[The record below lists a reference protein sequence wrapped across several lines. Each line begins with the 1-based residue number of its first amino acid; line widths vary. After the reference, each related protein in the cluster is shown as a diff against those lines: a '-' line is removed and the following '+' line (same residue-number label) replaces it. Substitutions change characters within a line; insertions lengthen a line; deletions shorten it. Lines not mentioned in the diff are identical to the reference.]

1 MVNSGMMICSF
12 FLKKRYSRGN
22 VEDICKLNSEYT
34 FTKDDDT
41 VVSFADVFEI
51 LGAFCGE
58 HYENVNDEKKSKTF
72 SIDKNSIKYSDADT
86 YRTMSFTIISG
97 AYGIES
103 DMTDSNTNEILF
115 HRDTHVAD
123 NKKFNVLFFVPKDI
137 GDASVIKGIL
147 IFQTIATYGVK
158 DITVK
163 RIKAFIKS
171 IGLSID
177 TRSVSVGVLIEKLIN
192 DGGLHKITLIKDRIS
207 LNDAD
212 NMLISSG
219 REAGS
224 GFYTELSVILG
235 IILSML
241 FAILS
246 ILTSQDYS
254 TVNDET
260 QKRKAKRV
268 LKTTTNAIVFDS
280 ILSLFLMLYGLVII
294 VLSGIKTIEIP
305 FNTDILKTVASCI
318 AYYVFTIILLNL
330 LFIVKQMSKIIEF
343 NIEVKK
349 GNKEN

>member
-58 HYENVNDEKKSKTF
+58 HYANINDEKKSKTF
-72 SIDKNSIKYSDADT
+72 SIEKNSVKYSDTDT
-86 YRTMSFTIISG
+86 FRTMSFTIISG

-123 NKKFNVLFFVPKDI
+123 NKKFNVLVFVPKDV

-158 DITVK
+158 SITVE
-163 RIKAFIKS
+163 RIKGFIKN

-177 TRSVSVGVLIEKLIN
+177 TRSISVGALIEKLIN
-192 DGGLHKITLIKDRIS
+192 DGGLHKITLIKDRLS

-219 REAGS
+219 REEKSFIKPKLQPAWLQKLLLLFDKRDKS
-224 GFYTELSVILG
+224 GIYEIEGEEYEDIRVHFDLGGRTRTASLSNIDKFSVIED
-235 IILSML
+235 
-241 FAILS
+241 FP
-246 ILTSQDYS
+246 
-254 TVNDET
+254 ET
-260 QKRKAKRV
+260 IYNNGHYNKDK
-268 LKTTTNAIVFDS
+268 L
-280 ILSLFLMLYGLVII
+280 
-294 VLSGIKTIEIP
+294 IEYMID
-305 FNTDILKTVASCI
+305 TAVA
-318 AYYVFTIILLNL
+318 YKEKMVFTAD
-330 LFIVKQMSKIIEF
+330 IE
-343 NIEVKK
+343 
-349 GNKEN
+349 G

>member
-41 VVSFADVFEI
+41 VVSFADAFEI
-51 LGAFCGE
+51 LGAFCEE

-72 SIDKNSIKYSDADT
+72 SIEKNSIKYNDTDT

-123 NKKFNVLFFVPKDI
+123 NKKFNVLFFVPKDA

-163 RIKAFIKS
+163 KIKAFIKN

-219 REAGS
+219 REEKSFINPKLQPAWLQKLLLLFDKKDKS
-224 GFYTELSVILG
+224 GIYEIEGEEYEDIRVHFDLGGRPRTASLSNIDRFSVIED
-235 IILSML
+235 
-241 FAILS
+241 FP
-246 ILTSQDYS
+246 
-254 TVNDET
+254 ET
-260 QKRKAKRV
+260 IYNNGRYNKEELIEHMIETAVAYKEKM
-268 LKTTTNAIVFDS
+268 VF
-280 ILSLFLMLYGLVII
+280 
-294 VLSGIKTIEIP
+294 T
-305 FNTDILKTVASCI
+305 TDI
-318 AYYVFTIILLNL
+318 
-330 LFIVKQMSKIIEF
+330 E
-343 NIEVKK
+343 
-349 GNKEN
+349 G